1 MSSNATHWIAVAPA
15 DRFRVLVVARDAATD
30 LLCEIRQEWED
41 PAHEEATF
49 NLGKPELDL
58 VEP

>member
-1 MSSNATHWIAVAPA
+1 MHWITVAPA
-15 DRFRVLVVARDAATD
+15 DRFRVLIVARDAATD